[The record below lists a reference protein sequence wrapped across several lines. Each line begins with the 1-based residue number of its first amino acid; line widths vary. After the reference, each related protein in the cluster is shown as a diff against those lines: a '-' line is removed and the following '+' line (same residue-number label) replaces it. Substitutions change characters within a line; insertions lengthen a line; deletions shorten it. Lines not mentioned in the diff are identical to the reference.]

1 LKHIDLK
8 DGFIL
13 LADFCIV
20 IICALGI
27 YLNSIK
33 TDLPFKTNLLDSN
46 LLVVSKSETSRI
58 SAGDIITTIDGY
70 SFSHWEEIELYL
82 DGKNINDEVKISFI
96 ENGKKHSTIIPLT
109 NYYSFLNL
117 FIMAFVGGLFL
128 LIAIIVRL
136 MAKESKSANIFH
148 WACLGLG
155 IIITCTASN
164 YFTAPLGYGYF
175 NRIFWLI
182 AYSFT
187 PVLFAHFTTSFAN
200 QPIPKFNRLLITL
213 YSCSVICA
221 SVLIYLFI
229 NAATT
234 NNLVFIKSYVFFFS
248 QFFRFFLIA
257 CILIAISICIYV
269 FKKTTDIEA
278 RKRLQWLL
286 FGFFIGP
293 FGFIVFWVIPLILT
307 GQSLIPESMI
317 LILLIAM
324 PLSFSIAII
333 KYRLM
338 DINFIINRSVVYT
351 GIFMGIVIV
360 YIIFSGVISL
370 FISDINLLFPSAI
383 TAIAIAFL
391 LQPVKNKIQKFVDKK
406 FFRVEY
412 DYRIE
417 QNRFLNDIKS
427 TNDILQLAEK
437 IVSQTDALIPVDKIG
452 FFLLDKSDKRVRII
466 ANKGWDFLKG
476 RSIKFEDENLK
487 TDLSV
492 PVAVPDKI
500 EPGLNIESAD
510 VEVFKRWGM
519 MLVFPI
525 KSPSGII
532 HAFIAL
538 GTKKSGSRFY
548 KDDIDLLNTVALT
561 AALTIDSIKLNEELI
576 IEKMEAERL
585 EELNKIKSFFV
596 STVTHELKTPLTSI
610 KMFTELLKQK
620 TDLPKEKSLEY
631 LGIIEGESEKLR
643 RLIDNILDFAKIENG
658 IKTYDLK
665 PVNANEIVR
674 KTIESMQYQFSM
686 ANQVVESKICSEDV
700 FIKADADAVERVLM
714 NLLSNAIKYS
724 PVNSK
729 TVVQTLLTG
738 EFFEIKVRDEGKGIT
753 EDKLNNIFEP
763 FFRIK
768 EKASSLV
775 EGTGLGLAIVKHI
788 MEAHKGKIE
797 VSSTPGKGSTF
808 TLLFPLAGDEKN
820 INN

>member
-13 LADFCIV
+13 FADFCIV

-82 DGKNINDEVKISFI
+82 DGKNINDKVEISFI
-96 ENGKKHSTIIPLT
+96 KNGNKQLSVIPLT
-109 NYYSFLNL
+109 SYYSFFNL
-117 FIMAFVGGLFL
+117 LMMTIVGGLFL
-128 LIAIIVRL
+128 LIAIVVKK
-136 MAKESKSANIFH
+136 MAKENKSANIFH
-148 WACLGLG
+148 WASLGLG
-155 IIITCTASN
+155 IVITCTASN
-164 YFTAPLGYGYF
+164 YFTAPLRYGYF

-182 AYSFT
+182 SYSFT
-187 PVLFAHFTTSFAN
+187 PVLFTHFTTSFSS
-200 QPIPKFNRLLITL
+200 QPISNFKRLLRIL
-213 YSCSVICA
+213 YAGSAICA

-229 NAATT
+229 KVTT
-234 NNLVFIKSYVFFFS
+234 TEDFIFIEKYVFFFNN
-248 QFFRFFLIA
+248 FFRLFIVV
-257 CILIAISICIYV
+257 CILISISVCIYLYA
-269 FKKTTDIEA
+269 KATDIEV

-293 FGFIVFWVIPLILT
+293 FGFVVLWVIPLILT
-307 GQSLIPESMI
+307 GQSLIPESLL
-317 LILLIAM
+317 LILLVAM

-351 GIFMGIVIV
+351 AVLLGIAIV
-360 YIIFSGVISL
+360 YVALFGAISL
-370 FISDINLLFPSAI
+370 FVSEVNPLFPSVI
-383 TAIAIAFL
+383 TALAIAFL
-391 LQPVKNKIQKFVDKK
+391 LQPVKNRIQKFVDKK

-417 QNRFLNDIKS
+417 QNRFLDDIKN
-427 TNDILQLAEK
+427 TNDVRQLAEK
-437 IVSQTDALIPVDKIG
+437 IISQTDALIPVDKIG

-686 ANQVVESKICSEDV
+686 ANQVVEDKICSEDV

-724 PVNSK
+724 SVNSR
-729 TVVQTLLTG
+729 TVVQTLLIDG
-738 EFFEIKVRDEGKGIT
+738 FFGIKVQDEGRGIT
-753 EDKLNNIFEP
+753 KNRLSNIFEP

-768 EKASSLV
+768 EEASSLV

-788 MEAHKGKIE
+788 MDAHKGKIE
-797 VSSTPGKGSTF
+797 VTSTPGKGSTF

>member
-1 LKHIDLK
+1 MKRIDLK

-13 LADFCIV
+13 LADSCIV
-20 IICALGI
+20 IICVLGI

-33 TDLPFKTNLLDSN
+33 TDLPFKTNLLDSK
-46 LLVVSKSETSRI
+46 LLVVGKSETSRV
-58 SAGDIITTIDGY
+58 STGDIITTIDGY
-70 SFSHWEEIELYL
+70 SFSSWEEIELYL

-96 ENGKKHSTIIPLT
+96 ENGKKYWAIILLT
-109 NYYSFLNL
+109 SYYSFFNL
-117 FIMAFVGGLFL
+117 LMMAIVGGLFL
-128 LIAIIVRL
+128 LIAIVVRF
-136 MAKESKSANIFH
+136 MAKENNSANIFH
-148 WACLGLG
+148 WASLGLG

-182 AYSFT
+182 SYSFT
-187 PVLFAHFTTSFAN
+187 PVLFTHFTTTFAI
-200 QPIPKFNRLLITL
+200 QPNPNFRRLLRIL
-213 YSCSVICA
+213 YACSVICA
-221 SVLIYLFI
+221 LVLIYLFI
-229 NAATT
+229 RVATGD
-234 NNLVFIKSYVFFFS
+234 NFVFIKSYVFFFNN
-248 QFFRFFLIA
+248 FFRLFIVV
-257 CILIAISICIYV
+257 CILISISVCIYIYA
-269 FKKTTDIEA
+269 KATDIEV

-293 FGFIVFWVIPLILT
+293 FGFVVLWVIPLILT
-307 GQSLIPESMI
+307 GQSLIPESLL
-317 LILLIAM
+317 LILLVAM

-351 GIFMGIVIV
+351 AVLLGIAIV
-360 YIIFSGVISL
+360 YVALSGVISL
-370 FISDINLLFPSAI
+370 FVSEVNPLFPSVI
-383 TAIAIAFL
+383 TALAIAFL
-391 LQPVKNKIQKFVDKK
+391 LQPVKNKIQKFVDRK

-412 DYRIE
+412 DYRLE
-417 QNRFLNDIKS
+417 QNRFLDDIKN
-427 TNDILQLAEK
+427 TTDVRQLAEK
-437 IVSQTDALIPVDKIG
+437 IVSQTDALIPVDKLG
-452 FFLLDKSDKRVRII
+452 FFLLDKSDNRVRII
-466 ANKGWDFLKG
+466 ANKGWDFLKS
-476 RSIKFEDENLK
+476 RSIMFEKENLK
-487 TDLSV
+487 TDLSA
-492 PVAVPDKI
+492 PVAVPDKV
-500 EPGLNIESAD
+500 EPGLKIESAD

-519 MLVFPI
+519 MLVFPV

-532 HAFIAL
+532 HGFLVL
-538 GTKKSGSRFY
+538 GNKKSGLRFY

-561 AALTIDSIKLNEELI
+561 AALTIDRIKLNEELI

-585 EELNKIKSFFV
+585 DELNKIKSFFV

-620 TDLPKEKSLEY
+620 TDLPKEKSQEY
-631 LGIIEGESEKLR
+631 LRIIEGESEKLR

-665 PVNANEIVR
+665 TVKANEIVS
-674 KTIESMQYQFSM
+674 KTIESMRYQFSM
-686 ANQVVESKICSEDV
+686 ANQVVESKICGEDV

-724 PVNSK
+724 SVNSK

-738 EFFEIKVRDEGKGIT
+738 EFFGIKVQDEGKGIT

-768 EKASSLV
+768 EEASSLV
-775 EGTGLGLAIVKHI
+775 EGTGLGLTIVKHI
-788 MEAHKGKIE
+788 MDAHKGKIE
-797 VSSTPGKGSTF
+797 VNSTPGNGSIF
-808 TLLFPLAGDEKN
+808 TLLFPLVSNEKN